1 MPTAPPLPRGLL
13 HLDVQIELLPE
24 VVVQG
29 RDLGFK
35 VLILYGAVRQGL
47 QGWVGLLRKRPL
59 PKPSS
64 HPAAGPGAKVP
75 GVWQGE
81 GGGHRAEGQVERA
94 QG

>member
-1 MPTAPPLPRGLL
+1 MPTAPPLPRSLL

-47 QGWVGLLRKRPL
+47 QGQVG
-59 PKPSS
+59 
-64 HPAAGPGAKVP
+64 
-75 GVWQGE
+75 
-81 GGGHRAEGQVERA
+81 
-94 QG
+94 